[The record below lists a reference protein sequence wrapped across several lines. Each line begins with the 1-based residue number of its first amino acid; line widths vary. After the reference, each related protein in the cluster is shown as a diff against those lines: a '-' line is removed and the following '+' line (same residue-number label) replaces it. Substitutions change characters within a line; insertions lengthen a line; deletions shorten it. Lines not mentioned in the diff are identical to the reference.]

1 MFCEIKLY
9 IVKTKMKN
17 SCMSSEVFFTDAD
30 GIVLLKI
37 YAFSANP
44 GFQKKVLVYITIKSF
59 AFMYKYL

>member
-1 MFCEIKLY
+1 
-9 IVKTKMKN
+9 MKN

-37 YAFSANP
+37 NAFSANP

-59 AFMYKYL
+59 AFMYKFDS